1 MRPLKSLTFKRVVE
15 ILSAKFGGMEDS
27 RAEGRLKFTLRD
39 TMMAGF
45 AVFFFQYPSLL
56 KFQAKMK
63 KERGRNNLGTMFG
76 IRELVSDSQMREILD
91 GCATEPVREL
101 LPELFEHARRAGW
114 SAEFKTIVD
123 QKGRLESYYVMPLDG
138 TEYFNSS
145 RIACKRCLTR
155 RTPDGE
161 TNYYHSVVAATL
173 VKPGSHRVWPIA
185 AELVRSLDGE
195 KKQDCELKAAKRLI
209 ERFRSDHPHLDVI
222 VTGDDLYS
230 HGPYI
235 ELLREKRLKF
245 VLVAKDSSHCE
256 MGEWIEGIE
265 KAGGVL
271 RGKYETGPAAKRRYF
286 EYRIVEDVPLNYK
299 GEIKVNYFE
308 VWERDKKGK
317 LLYHNSWV
325 TDFEVDERNIAE
337 MIGIGRSRWKIENEQ
352 FNVQKNHGY
361 ELTHNFGHGKET
373 LSEIFYLLNL
383 IAFLVHKILEI
394 GDRHYQRCMANETKR
409 DLWTA
414 LRVAANWF
422 LFESWDAMLLFLLEK
437 QEQSP

>member
-1 MRPLKSLTFKRVVE
+1 
-15 ILSAKFGGMEDS
+15 
-27 RAEGRLKFTLRD
+27 
-39 TMMAGF
+39 
-45 AVFFFQYPSLL
+45 
-56 KFQAKMK
+56 
-63 KERGRNNLGTMFG
+63 
-76 IRELVSDSQMREILD
+76 
-91 GCATEPVREL
+91 
-101 LPELFEHARRAGW
+101 
-114 SAEFKTIVD
+114 
-123 QKGRLESYYVMPLDG
+123 MPLDG

-155 RTPDGE
+155 RTADGE

-185 AELVRSLDGE
+185 AELVRSHDGE

-209 ERFRSDHPHLDVI
+209 ERFRSEHPHLGVI

-256 MGEWIEGIE
+256 MGEWIKGIE

-308 VWERDKKGK
+308 VWERDKKGQ

-337 MIGIGRSRWKIENEQ
+337 MVGIGRSRWKIENEQ

-383 IAFLVHKILEI
+383 IAFVVHKILEI
-394 GDRHYQRCMANETKR
+394 GDRQYQRCMANETRR